1 MGDNYLNALIL
12 ELNKDSDEDTTTAGG
27 HDAAGIRGVPGVGHD
42 AADTGEVTGGGHIRG
57 EVPGGGQ
64 DAAGIQANIEL
75 NEDKYLDAL
84 IFELNNEDND
94 EDGGGHD
101 AADVE
106 GVPGGGHIRGEVIGV
121 EQDAADI
128 QANYELNEAEDESQN
143 LVSPIQ
149 RSPVVAKYITSS
161 SARRRAIKTSHCNF
175 CNKDHD
181 RGTLALHLQESERCF
196 TLYSRKLHVKTV
208 DAVCCILF
216 ECLFCEGRAPKLF
229 YHLEA
234 NEQCRA
240 QYLQKFDASCSRE
253 AVDKVQK
260 LKRSGFKS
268 RRALARVDENKKG
281 KKRKIEALKNEP
293 DEYFLNAHTQQ
304 NMFSN
309 YRTCISCL
317 CNTTSAE
324 ELTFE
329 SEVVK
334 EGLFSLEDKQYLR
347 RQGKYWLCIYC
358 KQESGIENDGA
369 PTIKMGQIVED
380 NKITFFPENPNAEAE
395 LQNQDENIV
404 PLVVDESTRISL
416 MFPCSAESSK
426 SVKTDNMRSLSNYQ
440 IQCILYRPGQFT
452 PEKAA
457 WLYQHQLLKFRKA
470 QTKGELYF
478 GKINNI
484 ERKTLAGVELC
495 SAEKNI
501 TGSTA
506 WRRKQ
511 SEELMWKRK
520 QFGQLCLKLSV
531 SFPLQSD
538 QTLATQM
545 VQKGYVLSTNLL
557 GNETGEL
564 GRSYF
569 VHTGK

>member
-1 MGDNYLNALIL
+1 MGDKYLDALIL
-12 ELNKDSDEDTTTAGG
+12 ELNNGDSDEDTTTGG
-27 HDAAGIRGVPGVGHD
+27 VHDAAAIEEVPGGEHD

-57 EVPGGGQ
+57 EVPGVGQ
-64 DAAGIQANIEL
+64 DAADVGANIEL
-75 NEDKYLDAL
+75 NE
-84 IFELNNEDND
+84 E
-94 EDGGGHD
+94 
-101 AADVE
+101 
-106 GVPGGGHIRGEVIGV
+106 
-121 EQDAADI
+121 
-128 QANYELNEAEDESQN
+128 EDESQN
-143 LVSPIQ
+143 LVSPVH

-196 TLYSRKLHVKTV
+196 TLYSRKHHVKTV

-216 ECLFCEGRAPKLF
+216 ECLFCEGKAPKLF

-234 NEQCRA
+234 NHQCRE
-240 QYLQKFDASCSRE
+240 QYLQKFDANCSRE
-253 AVDKVQK
+253 VVDKVQK

-380 NKITFFPENPNAEAE
+380 NRITFFPENPNAEAE

-564 GRSYF
+564 GKSYF
-569 VHTGK
+569 LHHTGK

>member
-1 MGDNYLNALIL
+1 MGDNYLDALIL
-12 ELNKDSDEDTTTAGG
+12 ELNKDSDEDATTGG
-27 HDAAGIRGVPGVGHD
+27 RQD
-42 AADTGEVTGGGHIRG
+42 AADSGEGPGVVHIRG

-64 DAAGIQANIEL
+64 DAADIGEGP
-75 NEDKYLDAL
+75 
-84 IFELNNEDND
+84 
-94 EDGGGHD
+94 GGGHFRGEVPGVGQD
-101 AADVE
+101 AADTGE
-106 GVPGGGHIRGEVIGV
+106 GPGGGHFRGEVPGGG
-121 EQDAADI
+121 QDAADI
-128 QANYELNEAEDESQN
+128 GANTEVNEEESQN
-143 LVSPIQ
+143 LVSPVH

-181 RGTLALHLQESERCF
+181 RGTLAHHLQESERCF

-240 QYLQKFDASCSRE
+240 QYLQKFDANCSRE

-268 RRALARVDENKKG
+268 RRSLARADENKKG
-281 KKRKIEALKNEP
+281 KKRKLEALKNEP

-304 NMFSN
+304 NMLSN
-309 YRTCISCL
+309 YRTCIGCL

-324 ELTFE
+324 ELTSE

-347 RQGKYWLCIYC
+347 RQGKYWLCKYC
-358 KQESGIENDGA
+358 KESGIENIES
-369 PTIKMGQIVED
+369 PMIKMGQIVED
-380 NKITFFPENPNAEAE
+380 NRITFFPLPLNPHAEAE
-395 LQNQDENIV
+395 QQNQEEHIAPV
-404 PLVVDESTRISL
+404 AVEESSRISI
-416 MFPCSAESSK
+416 MFPCSTEGLQSTNAQNIK
-426 SVKTDNMRSLSNYQ
+426 SLSNFQ
-440 IQCILYRPGQFT
+440 IQCLLYRPEQFT
-452 PEKAA
+452 WEKASL
-457 WLYQHQLLKFRKA
+457 LYQQQLLKYIRTKQRK
-470 QTKGELYF
+470 EYYF
-478 GKINNI
+478 GKINN
-484 ERKTLAGVELC
+484 ERKTLTDVQVC
-495 SAEKNI
+495 STEKFI
-501 TGSTA
+501 VGSTA
-506 WRRKQ
+506 WRQNQ
-511 SEELMWKRK
+511 SRELMWKQT
-520 QFGQLCLKLSV
+520 QFGKLCLKLTV
-531 SFPLQSD
+531 TFPLQSD

-545 VQKGYVLSTNLL
+545 VQKGYVLSTTLV